1 VDIAQWENP
10 RGDRIPRWYFRQ
22 EGFWGDVAV
31 KKQTEKQLEHPVP
44 AFSTE
49 AEEAEWWYRNR
60 KIHGEQLLAAVRS
73 GEAETLS
80 REKLQERIKLS
91 KKAPATVVAL
101 RIPDADLALAR
112 RQAEQKVLPY
122 QTYIKSILH
131 ETLADREKRKKGW

>member
-1 VDIAQWENP
+1 M
-10 RGDRIPRWYFRQ
+10 
-22 EGFWGDVAV
+22 